1 MRHAGDVRH
10 LAVIGALLLGA
21 AACGVS
27 EGALPNATPVSFDE
41 VVAVTTSQAVPT
53 SGDVDTSSTAEPATS
68 STAAST
74 SVESVSTVS
83 PPSTDWVNATLGLV
97 GLPSECGNLS
107 LVSSRPDQ
115 DMLIASIARQ
125 GLWASRD
132 GVDSWSRLGTAASSA
147 KIANRGSAI
156 VFDPANPDTFWESG
170 TYNGGGVYRTDD
182 GGSRFR
188 QLGNLEHV
196 DAVSVDFAG
205 ARKTLV
211 ATVQSSIHTYR
222 SSDGGDTW
230 FDLTSFLP
238 LDIGITTAPVVI
250 DERTF
255 LLGTSTGKSSAV
267 LRSIDAGVTWSTVYD
282 AGVVGKPLRAN
293 FDGALYW
300 QLERINGIIVSHDDG
315 QSWALIPPKTEIL
328 PTLATLVE
336 LHDGSLASISNDRV
350 VVSPDQGA
358 SWVPIGPPLPITPS
372 GIVYSAYR
380 KAFYVWHFDCDLATD
395 DPILANSIMR
405 LDFDPVAG

>member
-10 LAVIGALLLGA
+10 LAALGALLLCA

-27 EGALPNATPVSFDE
+27 EGELPNATPVSFDE
-41 VVAVTTSQAVPT
+41 LVSTSDVAPTTADGGTTST
-53 SGDVDTSSTAEPATS
+53 LEPATS
-68 STAAST
+68 STADSTT
-74 SVESVSTVS
+74 SVEPVPTIS
-83 PPSTDWVNATLGLV
+83 PPATDWVNATDGLV

-132 GVDSWSRLGTAASSA
+132 GVDSWSKLGTVASSA
-147 KIANRGSAI
+147 KIANRGTAI

-188 QLGNLEHV
+188 QLGNLNHV

-211 ATVQSSIHTYR
+211 ATVQQSIHTYR

-238 LDIGITTAPVVI
+238 LDIGVTVAPVVI

-255 LLGTSTGKSSAV
+255 LLGTSSGKSSGV
-267 LRSIDAGVTWSTVYD
+267 LRTTVAGETWSTVYD

-293 FDGALYW
+293 FDGALYCF
-300 QLERINGIIVSHDDG
+300 GI
-315 QSWALIPPKTEIL
+315 A
-328 PTLATLVE
+328 
-336 LHDGSLASISNDRV
+336 R
-350 VVSPDQGA
+350 
-358 SWVPIGPPLPITPS
+358 
-372 GIVYSAYR
+372 
-380 KAFYVWHFDCDLATD
+380 
-395 DPILANSIMR
+395 
-405 LDFDPVAG
+405 